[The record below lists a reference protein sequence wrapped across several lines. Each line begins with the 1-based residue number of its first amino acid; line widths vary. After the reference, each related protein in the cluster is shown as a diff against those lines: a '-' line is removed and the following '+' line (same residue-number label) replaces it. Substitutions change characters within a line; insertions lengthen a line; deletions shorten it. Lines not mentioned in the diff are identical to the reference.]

1 MPDIYIGALDF
12 DDSPPVVSNR
22 FPASGATAVST
33 ITAVSFDLADAG
45 SGIDTASIDVT
56 VAGIPAVVDGVAAP
70 GYSLSLVPM
79 ADGYSVQ
86 ITGFALDFAEL
97 ILVQVYAQ
105 DLAGIFNSVSDSWS
119 FTTKSLPL
127 ISDLAPPDGSIDVA
141 LLPTISFNATDATGT
156 IDPLSIQLIVA
167 SIPAVVDGII
177 QTGFTGSIDEI
188 IDGYSVEVTPDTEFS
203 GSLSVSVYAEV
214 SDTLGNASSETWA
227 FVTEEA
233 EATVVFLMRARKIID
248 DSFVNWITPNPND
261 PFNEAPFPAI
271 QLTDVVVSEIIE
283 LDTSGPR
290 TFIMRAYRAAS
301 VEFVY
306 WASSTPDTAAAPYP
320 AIELSDPVV
329 IHLYT
334 GGPAVQLLLAQED
347 GGLIMQENEGY
358 IVV

>member
-12 DDSPPVVSNR
+12 DDSTPVVSNR
-22 FPASGATAVST
+22 FPASGATAANVT
-33 ITAVSFDLADAG
+33 TAVSFELADVG

-56 VAGIPAVVDGVAAP
+56 VVGTPVVVDGVAAP
-70 GYSLSLVPM
+70 GYSLSLVPI

-119 FTTKSLPL
+119 FTTKNLPL

-141 LLPTISFNATDATGT
+141 LLPTISFNATDTTGA
-156 IDPLSIQLIVA
+156 IDPLSIQLVVA
-167 SIPAVVDGII
+167 GVPAVVDGII
-177 QTGFTGSIDEI
+177 QAGFTGSIDEI
-188 IDGYSVEVTPDTEFS
+188 VDGYGVEVVPDAELS

-214 SDTLGNASSETWA
+214 SDTLGNTASETWA
-227 FVTEEA
+227 FVTEGTGIA
-233 EATVVFLMRARKIID
+233 AVFLMRARKTID
-248 DSFVNWITPNPND
+248 DSFVNWITPDPND
-261 PFNEAPFPAI
+261 PFNEAPFPAVE
-271 QLTDVVVSEIIE
+271 LTDVVVSETIE
-283 LDTSGPR
+283 LDASGPR
-290 TFIMRAYRAAS
+290 TFVMRAYRPAS
-301 VEFVY
+301 IEFVY
-306 WASSTPDTAAAPYP
+306 WASPAPDTTGAPYP

-334 GGPAVQLLLAQED
+334 GGPAVQPLLAQED